1 MSSSTIGAKTI
12 DVQNFSCEIREISC
26 VIVKDKDKTEKNTL
40 FSRNKPSKALPAE
53 NTVAMQQSVD
63 EGTLYCGVTNYSESR
78 DYYFIS
84 NYRGKDIEFKC
95 EREVNQC
102 TEELHETYTIDYTD
116 IDTRELRSERHH
128 ITDGKH
134 KLYYYNIF
142 NRAGDYSKAA
152 AQFVFDRT
160 TTEHP
165 LIRAG
170 QTATAY
176 ATGAVA
182 GHVMDAVCALR
193 FILLPTI
200 SQKDYKYECHAVLD
214 YMECPH
220 SPGVPSIVINI
231 YPDIEFSFEI
241 GFLGKELKYSKGNKE
256 KETTPF
262 SFDFSVEYAD
272 TKYELS
278 IADTDEAELSD
289 EEKKGNL
296 FYKSILWLAGFL
308 KGAASFAENL
318 KKEIDQIYGESDLSI
333 ASDIGKMGKGL
344 KATGG
349 VLAQA
354 TDWLEGSFEFS
365 PALSGKWRYCVRK
378 KMAELGRHLELE
390 LGVSAKGKLTINM
403 VKLGSLVLNKGK
415 NVTTVV
421 AGTAAV
427 VSGGLAALPALLIKF
442 LIDTVLQWLLKKLQ
456 EGFKFNI
463 IISAGIDSPNISYDS
478 EREQAFE
485 IGKLTV
491 SPGIKLE
498 LGLDYKTSLSLTM
511 EIDKDKDKDKDK
523 NNDAEKKKK
532 SLIPIKFE
540 ANAKAMLESEA
551 SLDWEFSVNKRTG
564 VLGVDI
570 ETTIKPF
577 TIKIYYEIGAGF
589 EIFIVSG
596 SVSHNGDV
604 AQWETQEYKLDPA
617 RINFFKTEEEK
628 TGGTTGGGKNG
639 RRRGGGSWGN
649 GSTGNGAA
657 GGGGSSWGNG
667 SAENGAAGGG
677 GSSW

>member
-378 KMAELGRHLELE
+378 KMAELGRHP
-390 LGVSAKGKLTINM
+390 
-403 VKLGSLVLNKGK
+403 
-415 NVTTVV
+415 
-421 AGTAAV
+421 
-427 VSGGLAALPALLIKF
+427 ALPALLIKF

-628 TGGTTGGGKNG
+628 TGGTTGGGKTAG
-639 RRRGGGSWGN
+639 GGGGGSWGN